1 MVLLWQAIDY
11 STVQSHDGKD
21 FRSQMLRY
29 EYDCGKSMVRE
40 IFRS

>member
-1 MVLLWQAIDY
+1 MVLLWQVIDY
-11 STVQSHDGKD
+11 STLQSRAGKD

-40 IFRS
+40 IFCS